1 MNIESLRD
9 FCLSLPACTEDFP
22 FDESTL
28 VFRVGNKIFLLTDVD
43 EGQSFNAKCNPERA
57 IELRELHPDAILPGY
72 HMNKQHWNTVLL
84 HADLDERLLREMI
97 RHSYDLI
104 RNSLPKA
111 QRLAL
116 DQAYGPL

>member
-9 FCLSLPACTEDFP
+9 FCLSLPGCTEDFP

-28 VFRVGNKIFLLTDVD
+28 VFRVSNKIFLLTDVD
-43 EGQSFNAKCNPERA
+43 EGHSFNAKCDPERA

-72 HMNKQHWNTVLL
+72 HMNKKHWNTVLL
-84 HADLDERLLREMI
+84 HADLEEHLLREMI
-97 RHSYDLI
+97 RHSYELI
-104 RNSLPKA
+104 RSSLPKA

-116 DQAYGPL
+116 DDAYGPL

>member
-22 FDESTL
+22 FDEDTL

-43 EGQSFNAKCNPERA
+43 EGQSFNAKCDPERA

-72 HMNKQHWNTVLL
+72 HMNKKHWNTVLL
-84 HADLDERLLREMI
+84 HADLDEHLLREMI
-97 RHSYDLI
+97 RHSYELI
-104 RNSLPKA
+104 RNSLTKA

-116 DQAYGPL
+116 DEAYGPL

>member
-22 FDESTL
+22 FDENTL

-97 RHSYDLI
+97 RHSYELI
-104 RNSLPKA
+104 RNSLTKA

-116 DQAYGPL
+116 DEAYGPL